1 MKAETRARA
10 PLVELTRMRLLAFAR
25 EPGVIFW
32 VFVFPVLLAVAL
44 GTAFR
49 TKPPEDGRVAVV
61 EGDAA
66 AATAHARLDGS
77 AGLVASLLP
86 VAAAAEALRTGK
98 VDLVVAVERG
108 EAGGPRYRYR
118 FDPTRPQS
126 RAVRLAVDDALQ
138 RALGRRDPAPVA
150 EALVTER
157 GARYVD
163 FLLPGL
169 IGLNLMGS
177 SMWGIG
183 FSLVMSRSRRMLKRL
198 AASPMRRAHYLLAAM
213 LSRLAFLLLEL
224 AALVGFGALVLGVE
238 VRGSL
243 LDLTLVALLGGAAF
257 AGIALL
263 VAARPTSI
271 EVASGWMNFVM
282 LPMWVLSGSFFSY
295 ARFPEWLQPAIR
307 ALPLTALN
315 DALRSVMNEGASLL
329 ATAPELGVLAVWGLA
344 CFALALKLFRWQ

>member
-1 MKAETRARA
+1 
-10 PLVELTRMRLLAFAR
+10 MRLLAFAR
-25 EPGVIFW
+25 EPGAIFW
-32 VFVFPVLLAVAL
+32 VFAFPVLLAVAL
-44 GTAFR
+44 GVAFR
-49 TKPPEDGRVAVV
+49 NRPPEDGRVAVV
-61 EGDAA
+61 EG
-66 AATAHARLDGS
+66 G
-77 AGLVASLLP
+77 
-86 VAAAAEALRTGK
+86 AAAAEAQARLAATDGVTASLLPAGEAAEALRVGK
-98 VDLVVAVERG
+98 VDLVVAVEPNESG
-108 EAGGPRYRYR
+108 APRYLYR
-118 FDPTRPQS
+118 FDPMRPQS
-126 RAVRLAVDDALQ
+126 SALRLAVDDALQ
-138 RALGRRDPAPVA
+138 RALGRSDPAAV
-150 EALVTER
+150 EESLVTEP

-198 AASPMRRAHYLLAAM
+198 AASPMRRSHYLLATM
-213 LSRLAFLLLEL
+213 LSRLAFLFLEVV
-224 AALVGFGALVLGVE
+224 ALVGFGAAVFGVG

-243 LDLTLVALLGGAAF
+243 LDLLLVAVVGGAAF

-315 DALRSVMNEGASLL
+315 DALRAVMNEGAALV
-329 ATAPELGVLAVWGLA
+329 AVAPQLGVLAAWGLG

>member
-1 MKAETRARA
+1 VKVETRAVR
-10 PLVELTRMRLLAFAR
+10 PLLELTRVRLLAFFR
-25 EPGVIFW
+25 EPGAVFW

-49 TKPPEDGRVAVV
+49 TRPPEDGRVAVV
-61 EGDAA
+61 EGSGAGA
-66 AATAHARLDGS
+66 AHARL
-77 AGLVASLLP
+77 AETTGLVAMLLP
-86 VAAAAEALRTGK
+86 APEAAEALRTGQ
-98 VDLVVAVERG
+98 VDLIVTVEADASG
-108 EAGGPRYRYR
+108 APRYRYR

-126 RAVRLAVDDALQ
+126 RTVRLAVDDALQ
-138 RALGRRDPAPVA
+138 RALGRSDAAGVA
-150 EALVTER
+150 EDLVTER

-198 AASPMRRAHYLLAAM
+198 AASPMRRSHYLAATV
-213 LSRLAFLLLEL
+213 LSRLAFLFLEV
-224 AALVGFGALVLGVE
+224 AALVAFGRLVFGVQ

-243 LDLTLVALLGGAAF
+243 LDLTVIAVVGGLAF
-257 AGIALL
+257 GGIALL
-263 VAARPTSI
+263 VAARPRSI

-315 DALRSVMNEGASLL
+315 DALRAVTNEGAALA
-329 ATAPELGVLAVWGLA
+329 ATAPELAVLAAWGAA
-344 CFALALKLFRWQ
+344 CFALALRLFRWQ